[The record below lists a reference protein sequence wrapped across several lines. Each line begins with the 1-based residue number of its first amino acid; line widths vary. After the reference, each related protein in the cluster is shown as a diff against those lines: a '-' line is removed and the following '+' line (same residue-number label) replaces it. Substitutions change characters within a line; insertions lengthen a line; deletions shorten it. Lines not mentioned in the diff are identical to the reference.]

1 MPIALSAELRDL
13 ADVVQQITSRSADP
27 ASTRDQFSALASG
40 APAAVWPELVDT
52 GLLSLHLPEPIGGG
66 GAGLMELAVVA
77 EAAAAGLLPGAW
89 LPTVLAS
96 YALAQLDAEHKALH
110 AFEEGATG
118 ALVMAGLRITQEQG
132 RFTVE
137 GTSLPTLGLPGAQW
151 VVVRSDGPE
160 PMWFLLGPE
169 ALRDAVIVDRG
180 VDLTRS
186 IGRLDGAALDPDA
199 LLLLGS
205 GQRPTIDL
213 AVAALFAAEAAGVSG
228 WAVRTGVD
236 YATTRIQ
243 FDRPIGAF
251 QATQHKAAQMLVTS
265 EVAAT
270 AAWDAARAETQSP
283 VQQQLAAHQAALN
296 ATFPAVEVTLE
307 LVTLLGGIGF
317 TWEHDAHLYW
327 RRALSLAAL
336 AGTESEVAARL
347 GAVALGEQR
356 DFTFLAPDALP
367 ELRAEVGAVLDRVQA
382 LPAEA
387 PVIEVHVDPDEP
399 DNDEAEASWQRVRPG
414 PAATLLAEAGLVAP
428 HYPAPYG
435 RAADVE
441 QQAVIADEFAKR
453 GLRQPSTVIG
463 EWALPTLLEHG
474 TAEQQERFVAP
485 TLRGEIFWCQLFSEP
500 GAGSDLASL
509 RTKATKVDGGWRL
522 QGQKVWTSGAH
533 EAQWGICLAR
543 SDASAP
549 KHRGISYFLVDL
561 ASPGVEVRPLKQA
574 TGRHEFNEVFLDDV
588 FVPDDC
594 LVGEREQGWRLA
606 ATTLANERL
615 QMGGRLTHGGA
626 HRLRAVIDGG
636 DYATAV
642 EVALAAL
649 GRCTARENAL
659 SALNLRAIL
668 ARLGGLEIG
677 AEISVAKVF
686 NAAAQRQGTADLLGV
701 LGPAGALTA
710 GGHAIDH
717 LGLPAVLFGGGTT
730 EIQLN
735 VIAQRV
741 LGLPREGR

>member
-1 MPIALSAELRDL
+1 MPIALTADHRDL
-13 ADVVQQITSRSADP
+13 ADVVAQLVARSAD
-27 ASTRDQFSALASG
+27 RE
-40 APAAVWPELVDT
+40 VWPELVAA
-52 GLLSLHLPEPIGGG
+52 GLLGVHLPEESGGA
-66 GAGLMELAVVA
+66 GAGLMELAVIA
-77 EAAAAGLLPGAW
+77 ESTAAGLLPGRW
-89 LPTVLAS
+89 LPSVLAS
-96 YALAQLDAEHKALH
+96 YALARLAPQHPALAELAD
-110 AFEEGATG
+110 GASG
-118 ALVMAGLRITQEQG
+118 ALVLGGLVAEAGDG
-132 RFTVE
+132 TVRLS
-137 GTSLPTLGLPGAQW
+137 GVSAPVLGLPGADHAL
-151 VVVRSDGPE
+151 VRAEGAE
-160 PMWFLLGPE
+160 GAEWFLISGG
-169 ALRDAVIVDRG
+169 ALAAG
-180 VDLTRS
+180 VREEDGIDLTRP
-186 IGRLDGAALDPDA
+186 IGRLDGGALAPGSAQRVAAGECA
-199 LLLLGS
+199 E
-205 GQRPTIDL
+205 IEL
-213 AVAALFAAEAAGVSG
+213 AVAALFAAEAAGLCG
-228 WAVRTGVD
+228 WAVRTGVE
-236 YATTRIQ
+236 YAKTRVQ
-243 FDRPIGAF
+243 FDRPIGSF
-251 QATQHKAAQMLVTS
+251 QAIQHKAALMLVRS

-270 AAWDAARAETQSP
+270 AAWDAARAEQQSP
-283 VQQQLAAHQAALN
+283 AQQRLAAAQATLN
-296 ATFPAVEVTLE
+296 ATHPAVEVALE

-317 TWEHDAHLYW
+317 TWEHDAHRYW
-327 RRALSLAAL
+327 RRALSLSAL
-336 AGTESEVAARL
+336 AGTEAETAAWL
-347 GAVALGEQR
+347 GALALTEQR
-356 DFTFLAPDALP
+356 DFSFLDPEALP

-382 LPAEA
+382 LGIPATTSA
-387 PVIEVHVDPDEP
+387 SRVTGEP

-414 PAATLLAEAGLVAP
+414 AATDLLADAGLIAP
-428 HYPAPYG
+428 HYPEPYG
-435 RAADVE
+435 RGAGVQE
-441 QQAVIADEFAKR
+441 QAVIADEFAKR

-474 TAEQQERFVAP
+474 TTEQQKRFVTP

-509 RTKATKVDGGWRL
+509 RTKATKVEGGWRL

-543 SDASAP
+543 SDASAA

-588 FVPDDC
+588 FVPDEC
-594 LVGEREQGWRLA
+594 LVGEAGHGWRLA

-626 HRLRAVIDGG
+626 HRLRAVIESSDHAAST
-636 DYATAV
+636 D
-642 EVALAAL
+642 VALAAL

-668 ARLGGLEIG
+668 ARLGGMEIG

-686 NAAAQRQGTADLLGV
+686 NASAQRAGTFDLLAV
-701 LGPAGALTA
+701 IGPAGALTA